1 MSKETKKKRY
11 LIVVLCVGL
20 LCVGSGLIQFWQN
33 GINKEKER
41 TRQDTGQESD
51 VTQLVVAV
59 PYSGVPEEDMKLMEE
74 KVNAILRE
82 KIQMEVKFVWSS
94 HYKNMVNLMLAGG
107 EQLDIMLAS
116 GNLFMESYI
125 NGYLL
130 PLEQLLETD
139 GQGIL
144 AETGEDA
151 VRSCEINGRIYGVPN
166 NRDYAAG
173 TNAYMFRKDILDKYG
188 IQTEDIR
195 TMEDLEQVFAIVKEG
210 EPDMTVLASGGDT
223 MISNFYFSSLMM
235 GGFRLGVHMDYGRD
249 SRLVNVFRTEEY
261 FDALKRIRR
270 WYLRGYLD
278 EDMPGETED
287 LFTRVRKGEIFA
299 YTTKWK
305 PGLESQDTNAAG
317 YEMVCVQLGETAVC
331 FNTYSSMPYTITKNT
346 ISAEKSMKLL
356 NLLYTDADLMNLM
369 SYGVEGVHYKKT
381 DDGHLTY
388 MDDTERN
395 PFINNAWKVPNQFI
409 TDVWEGNPTDLWEK
423 MREFNQNAIQSC
435 DIGFNFDFTPVMTEY
450 FTLKDIY
457 SRYKNVLENGLVN
470 PEEGLSSM
478 LREMEESGLS
488 DVMAEENRQF
498 LAWEARN

>member
-20 LCVGSGLIQFWQN
+20 LCVGSGLILFWQN
-33 GINKEKER
+33 GINREKER
-41 TRQDTGQESD
+41 TRQDTGRESD

-59 PYSGVPEEDMKLMEE
+59 PYSGVPEKDMKLMEE

-130 PLEQLLETD
+130 PLEQLLETG

-173 TNAYMFRKDILDKYG
+173 TNAYMFRKDILDKYR
-188 IQTEDIR
+188 IQTEEIR

-210 EPDMTVLASGGDT
+210 EPDITVLASGGDT
-223 MISNFYFSSLMM
+223 MISNLYFSSLMM

-249 SRLVNVFRTEEY
+249 SRLVNVFRTAPTGGEE
-261 FDALKRIRR
+261 
-270 WYLRGYLD
+270 
-278 EDMPGETED
+278 
-287 LFTRVRKGEIFA
+287 
-299 YTTKWK
+299 
-305 PGLESQDTNAAG
+305 
-317 YEMVCVQLGETAVC
+317 
-331 FNTYSSMPYTITKNT
+331 
-346 ISAEKSMKLL
+346 
-356 NLLYTDADLMNLM
+356 
-369 SYGVEGVHYKKT
+369 
-381 DDGHLTY
+381 
-388 MDDTERN
+388 
-395 PFINNAWKVPNQFI
+395 
-409 TDVWEGNPTDLWEK
+409 
-423 MREFNQNAIQSC
+423 
-435 DIGFNFDFTPVMTEY
+435 
-450 FTLKDIY
+450 
-457 SRYKNVLENGLVN
+457 
-470 PEEGLSSM
+470 
-478 LREMEESGLS
+478 
-488 DVMAEENRQF
+488 
-498 LAWEARN
+498 